1 MTDLPEP
8 LTPEDCDMRGMRMP
22 VELLRALAADAGMDP
37 DWAIQFAIENGIPIG
52 GLN

>member
-8 LTPEDCDMRGMRMP
+8 LTPPDCDLRDTPMP
-22 VELLRALAADAGMDP
+22 IHLIRALAADAGIDP
-37 DWAIQFAIENGIPIG
+37 DWEVQFAIENGMAIG

>member
-8 LTPEDCDMRGMRMP
+8 LTPEDCDTRNIPMP
-22 VELLRALAADAGMDP
+22 VELLRALAADAGIDP
-37 DWAIQFAIENGIPIG
+37 DWAIQFAIENGMAIG